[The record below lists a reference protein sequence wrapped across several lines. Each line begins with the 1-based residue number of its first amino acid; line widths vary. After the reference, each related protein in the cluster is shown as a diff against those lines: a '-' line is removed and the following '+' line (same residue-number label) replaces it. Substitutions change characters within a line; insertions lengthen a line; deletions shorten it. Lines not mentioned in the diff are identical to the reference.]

1 MDFIGAQTFQR
12 KIQDRSTVWPDP
24 SSDAEGA
31 GTRLMKTLMMIT
43 LPAVI
48 PSSVTKKASTCRCS
62 GDIGA
67 ENQQE
72 CQEQANG

>member
-31 GTRLMKTLMMIT
+31 GTRLAFNAIYCLNLLYLKLLMKWKMNIVMMMKTNLTFATMI
-43 LPAVI
+43 VI
-48 PSSVTKKASTCRCS
+48 
-62 GDIGA
+62 
-67 ENQQE
+67 
-72 CQEQANG
+72 